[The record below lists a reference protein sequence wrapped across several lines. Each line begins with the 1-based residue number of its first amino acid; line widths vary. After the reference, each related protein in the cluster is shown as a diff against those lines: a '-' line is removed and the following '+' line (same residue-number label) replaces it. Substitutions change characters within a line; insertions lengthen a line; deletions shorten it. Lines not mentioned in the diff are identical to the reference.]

1 LGVNPIYFQKTEFQP
16 TPNIEKKEVQGGDSF
31 RRILDD
37 AINQTNETDAASR
50 EGSMELLT
58 QQGADLHTI
67 LINAEKADIALQ
79 YTLQIRNKL
88 LDAYN
93 EIMRMQV

>member
-1 LGVNPIYFQKTEFQP
+1 MIIESIIQKTGGFQSTKVTENSKGQIP
-16 TPNIEKKEVQGGDSF
+16 FKDLLAEAVTRV
-31 RRILDD
+31 
-37 AINQTNETDAASR
+37 NQTDAS
-50 EGSMELLT
+50 SI
-58 QQGADLHTI
+58 QGNIDLVTNGEADLHTI
-67 LINAEKADIALQ
+67 MINAEKADIALQ

>member
-1 LGVNPIYFQKTEFQP
+1 VSVQPIFSQKNFIQP
-16 TPNIEKKEVQGGDSF
+16 TRSSGQTETRESSPFHQLLK
-31 RRILDD
+31 D
-37 AINQTNETDAASR
+37 AVSQTNETDAASTS
-50 EGSMELLT
+50 GNLELLT

-93 EIMRMQV
+93 EIMRMQI

>member
-1 LGVNPIYFQKTEFQP
+1 MIIDSIIQKTGGFQP
-16 TPNIEKKEVQGGDSF
+16 IKVTENSKAQIPFKDLLAE
-31 RRILDD
+31 
-37 AINQTNETDAASR
+37 AITQVNQTDAASIQ
-50 EGSMELLT
+50 GNIDLLT
-58 QQGADLHTI
+58 NDEADLHTI
-67 LINAEKADIALQ
+67 MINAEKADIALQ